1 MEVLKKRSTATV
13 ICVVVCVISLLLGI
27 HLSVNRQLGKLEDAF
42 YNGVYS
48 KDAGYTLPAIQMQL
62 DERYN
67 AAIGIISLIPS
78 ELASD
83 LRNACNRLL
92 EADSISEKAQANK
105 DLQFAYEDMLLKIDI
120 SMFDER
126 TLGGFNDYCST
137 MDNAQRLIGQS
148 GYNEAVAEFE
158 EDVLG
163 SFPLSILRIPA
174 FAGTPEYFGN

>member
-1 MEVLKKRSTATV
+1 MEILKKTSTAKV
-13 ICVVVCVISLLLGI
+13 ICIVVCIISLLLGV
-27 HLSVNRQLGKLEDAF
+27 HLSVNRQLNKLEDAF

-48 KDAGYTLPAIQMQL
+48 KEAGYTLPSIQIQL
-62 DERYN
+62 DERYD

-83 LRNACNRLL
+83 LRNACNRLV
-92 EADSISEKAQANK
+92 EADSISENAQANK

-137 MDNAQRLIGQS
+137 MDNAQRLIETS
-148 GYNEAVAEFE
+148 GYNEAVMEFE
-158 EDVLG
+158 AEVLG
-163 SFPLSILRIPA
+163 SFPLVILKNFA
-174 FAGTPEYFGN
+174 FIGTPEYFTN

>member
-1 MEVLKKRSTATV
+1 MEVLKKRPVAVT
-13 ICVVVCVISLLLGI
+13 ICVIVCIVSLLLGV
-27 HLSVNRQLGKLEDAF
+27 HLSVNRRLGKLEDSF

-48 KDAGYTLPAIQMQL
+48 KDAGYTLPSIQQQL

-78 ELASD
+78 DLASD
-83 LRNACNRLL
+83 LRNACNKLI

-105 DLQFAYEDMLLKIDI
+105 DLQFAYEDMLLKIDVSI
-120 SMFDER
+120 FDER

-137 MDNAQRLIGQS
+137 MDNAQLLIERS
-148 GYNEAVAEFE
+148 GYNEAAAEFE

-163 SFPLSILRIPA
+163 SFPLSILRYPA
-174 FAGTPEYFGN
+174 FAGTPEFFTN

>member
-1 MEVLKKRSTATV
+1 MEVLKKKPVSVT
-13 ICVVVCVISLLLGI
+13 ICVIVCIVSLLLGV

-48 KDAGYTLPAIQMQL
+48 KEAGYTLPSIQQQL

-83 LRNACNRLL
+83 MRVACDHLL
-92 EADSISEKAQANK
+92 EAGSISEKATANK
-105 DLQFAYEDMLLKIDI
+105 TLQTAYEEMLLQIDI
-120 SMFDER
+120 SVFDER

-137 MDNAQRLIGQS
+137 MDNAQLLIERS
-148 GYNEAVAEFE
+148 GYNEAAAEFE
-158 EDVLG
+158 KDVLG
-163 SFPLSILRIPA
+163 SFPLSILKYPA
-174 FAGTPEYFGN
+174 FAGTPEFFAN